1 MVAFPAAVD
10 HEIRAPRRPL
20 STAWIALV
28 ARARRNILRR
38 RLKHEDLKI
47 MAKKAEAMRRKQ
59 FLAKAY
65 ERLTDMKAKLIDE
78 SQATLRTQREGN
90 RDDCLDSSDLA
101 SEESGR
107 ELSTIL
113 SARER
118 TKIEQIDDALERINE
133 ANYGLCDSCGFEI
146 AEARL
151 SAVPFTRRCCDC
163 QQEQE
168 RDAKIR
174 RRYEHAEDQ
183 LSTLGSISAGDGN
196 SGDLMSRPGNVLSA

>member
-1 MVAFPAAVD
+1 M
-10 HEIRAPRRPL
+10 
-20 STAWIALV
+20 T
-28 ARARRNILRR
+28 
-38 RLKHEDLKI
+38 
-47 MAKKAEAMRRKQ
+47 KKTEATRRKR

-65 ERLTDMKAKLIDE
+65 ERLADMKAKLIDE
-78 SQATLRTQREGN
+78 TQATLRTEREGN

-113 SARER
+113 SARDR
-118 TKIEQIDDALERINE
+118 AKIAQINE
-133 ANYGLCDSCGFEI
+133 ALARIIDGNYGLGDTCGFEI

-168 RDAKIR
+168 RDAKIWR
-174 RRYEHAEDQ
+174 RHEPAEDH
-183 LSTLGSISAGDGN
+183 LSTPGSIGAGEENHGDPT
-196 SGDLMSRPGNVLSA
+196 SGLGHVFNA

>member
-1 MVAFPAAVD
+1 MDETRATEPAQ
-10 HEIRAPRRPL
+10 
-20 STAWIALV
+20 
-28 ARARRNILRR
+28 
-38 RLKHEDLKI
+38 RLKHEDLKP
-47 MAKKAEAMRRKQ
+47 MAKKAEATRRKQ
-59 FLAKAY
+59 FLTKAY
-65 ERLTDMKAKLIDE
+65 KRLTDIKAKLIDE
-78 SQATLRTQREGN
+78 SQTTLRTEREGN

-113 SARER
+113 STRER
-118 TKIEQIDDALERINE
+118 TKVEQIDDALRRISE
-133 ANYGLCDSCGFEI
+133 GNYGLCDSCGFEI

-174 RRYEHAEDQ
+174 RRYDHAEEQ
-183 LSTLGSISAGDGN
+183 LSTLGSVGAGDGN
-196 SGDLMSRPGNVLSA
+196 NGDLTSRPGNVLSA